1 CTRGSGE
8 FSADAGGSAALMH
21 VLAVIPARGGSKS
34 IPLKNIRP
42 LNGIPL
48 LAFTIQAAKRS
59 AYLDRY
65 VVSTDHADIVRVAR
79 EYGAEVIERPADLA
93 TDQAPTEWALLH
105 ALEVL
110 ARQSYRPEFVVTLE
124 PTSPLRSTEL
134 IDRCIAEA
142 IRHPEMDCVMT
153 VAETRKCYGRLQ
165 DGRFEYLFP
174 DQPRRR
180 QERQPLYEESS
191 TVYVTRTEV
200 LERDRSVLGRTRYGV
215 VVEDPREAID
225 INEPLDFIVAE
236 AVLAQRLVEEQHG

>member
-1 CTRGSGE
+1 
-8 FSADAGGSAALMH
+8 MH

-142 IRHPEMDCVMT
+142 IRHPEMDCVMPAT
-153 VAETRKCYGRLQ
+153 VSSRCFAGSNTTTVTSASF
-165 DGRFEYLFP
+165 DTS
-174 DQPRRR
+174 RRAFI
-180 QERQPLYEESS
+180 QSSSGLPSSEE
-191 TVYVTRTEV
+191 
-200 LERDRSVLGRTRYGV
+200 GMAGHGV
-215 VVEDPREAID
+215 AFGTGPTC
-225 INEPLDFIVAE
+225 
-236 AVLAQRLVEEQHG
+236 